1 MRFPMTN
8 STPTRAAQGDG
19 ASARTSKEN
28 LDALRKALGPVLFNK
43 VFTAE
48 QIERYEKGE
57 QHFFLSVPLGGKKY
71 DYVGIKDG
79 PIQPVKTS
87 EERAQEVHSGLRS
100 FSMLSFVVPL
110 RKEGAVT
117 DSDVG
122 PLIQFGLKNM
132 RAMILMGEPDY
143 GTLTEPENEST
154 LFQLKYAMEHK
165 IPVIPIDLCMNG
177 EYHTT
182 SWPPSGTK
190 SFPEFSKSQ
199 KRLDGLRGKDPVYGW
214 TIWDHLALAE
224 AIASQLPRDLNFN
237 GNVFLKPGARFC
249 VATFPGIFS
258 GDFGAQIDSNDPN
271 LCMACVFQADGGEA
285 QFIGPKMTSVKGE
298 RHGDH
303 WQDSHPMVKGELPK
317 GKSCPDSCWC
327 TELEGAGTVDK
338 NGQKVGC
345 GGGRIG
351 MVGSA
356 HAESRDVDVVVPNT
370 DSQHSQRVFRGTGT
384 S

>member
-1 MRFPMTN
+1 MTN
-8 STPTRAAQGDG
+8 PTPTRAAQGDG

-57 QHFFLSVPLGGKKY
+57 QHFFLSVPLGSKKY
-71 DYVGIKDG
+71 DKYGNENGTHD
-79 PIQPVKTS
+79 PKTS

-132 RAMILMGEPDY
+132 RAMILLGEPDY

-165 IPVIPIDLCMNG
+165 IPIIPIDLCMAYDGNEG
-177 EYHTT
+177 ATVS

-199 KRLDGLRGKDPVYGW
+199 KRLDGLRGKEYGN

-351 MVGSA
+351 MVWKCTC
-356 HAESRDVDVVVPNT
+356 RK
-370 DSQHSQRVFRGTGT
+370 QRRR
-384 S
+384 